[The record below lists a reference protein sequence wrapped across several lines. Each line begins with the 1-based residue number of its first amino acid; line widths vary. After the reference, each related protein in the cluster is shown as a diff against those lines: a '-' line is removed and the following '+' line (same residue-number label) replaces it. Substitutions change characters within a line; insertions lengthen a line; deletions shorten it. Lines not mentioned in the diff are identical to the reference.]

1 MNLRYTAKR
10 PIFYF
15 LLSLMLCAG
24 MISTANF
31 SSYAEFSNSYATKEE
46 LRSNSTDYRLVT
58 FTDVLEDTWY
68 KDAVDFLT
76 ARGIVAGVGNE
87 RFDPEAPIKRA
98 DFVILMIHAF
108 GIVPGIGETESFA
121 DAENA
126 YYTPYLDVARQ
137 LDLISGAGENRFEPE
152 AAITREDM
160 LVMLEKTMTFAKWE
174 IPEKYNYNI
183 QNFLDADTI
192 SDYAKTQFQRFINA
206 GWLAGYDR
214 QLMPQKSMTRAEAAQ
229 LIYNIQK

>member
-1 MNLRYTAKR
+1 MNLKIDRRFHA
-10 PIFYF
+10 FA
-15 LLSLMLCAG
+15 LLIILLLCCGLSATRNASSFAQT
-24 MISTANF
+24 STII
-31 SSYAEFSNSYATKEE
+31 ATEE
-46 LRSNSTDYRLVT
+46 VPRINPYNYRLVT

-98 DFVILMIHAF
+98 DFVILMVQAF
-108 GIVPGIGETESFA
+108 GIVPGIGDTESFA

-126 YYTPYLDVARQ
+126 YYTPYLDVAKQ
-137 LDLISGAGENRFEPE
+137 LGLISGAGENRFEPE

-160 LVMLEKTMTFAKWE
+160 LVTLEKTMTFAKWE

-192 SDYAKTQFQRFINA
+192 SDYAKTELQRFINA
-206 GWLAGYDR
+206 GWLVGYDR
-214 QLMPQKSMTRAEAAQ
+214 QLMPQKSITRAEAAQ
-229 LIYNIQK
+229 VLFNILK